1 MILVKL
7 RLRHNSIRMRLTRP
21 EVDALASGVTVE
33 ESVAFGPDSE
43 AVLTYGVEGCDE
55 ASAIDARL
63 AGNRVVVSLP
73 RTAAVQWAAGDEVSI
88 EFTKLIGDGAELNV
102 LIEKDFA
109 CLNPRP
115 GEDEADMFPNPN
127 AETAC

>member
-1 MILVKL
+1 MHFVKL

-21 EVDALASGVTVE
+21 EVEALASGTAVE
-33 ESVAFGPDSE
+33 ESVAFGPGAE
-43 AVLTYGVEGCDE
+43 AVLAYGIECSDE
-55 ASAIDARL
+55 ASAADARF

-73 RTAAVQWAAGDEVSI
+73 RTAAVHWAAGDEVSI
-88 EFTKLIGDGAELNV
+88 EFTKMVGDGAELRV

-109 CLNPRP
+109 CLNPRR

-127 AETAC
+127 AGTEC

>member
-21 EVDALASGVTVE
+21 EVEALASCTAVE
-33 ESVAFGPDSE
+33 ESVAFGSDLE
-43 AVLTYGVEGCDE
+43 AVLAYGIECSDE
-55 ASAIDARL
+55 TSAADARL

-109 CLNPRP
+109 CLNPRR